1 MHRLTSQAGFRT
13 GPILKAFQMSLA
25 RRTRLAASLAVL
37 SVGVAG
43 VAAWAYGDGAARRPA
58 AVAEAVPASVTE
70 GSVLQVV
77 AHPDDDLFFMNPDV
91 SRAISTGVNVTT
103 VYLTSG
109 ESDGR
114 NEAHSPHLEDAARP
128 ADRAAYAEARQ
139 NGIRAAYAEMATG
152 VRTSAWKRTAV
163 PTAGGGSA
171 EVDVLVARPEV
182 NLVWME
188 LREARSISD
197 DNPDSLRGLWDGRI
211 PALGAQLASGTP
223 VKQAFSYTKDQAI
236 DAIAGVFH
244 KYAPTT
250 IRTQDPTP
258 GRSEGSGAFLDHQDH
273 MYGARFVQAAAERYA
288 KSANR
293 PHFSVQNYVSYPN
306 SSLPPTLD
314 PRTAEEKLGY
324 LKTYAWTDHQ
334 DWCGSPAGCGDR
346 KTATRPAG
354 AGWSQTIRYS
364 RGDATSWMTEG
375 VSGRLWAFA
384 VLDGRMA
391 YWSRGGPQA
400 PWEGPAFLPGTG
412 IDAGATAVRLPD
424 GRLAVFATRTTL
436 GTTPQDYGRDLVYA
450 VQAAPDGAFGPWQ
463 SLGSPDAADR
473 SRTSAI
479 SGPSVGVDR
488 TGRMTVYV
496 RDSRRTL
503 RARAQEAPEGAFG
516 PWQALGGAGLQGDP
530 VTATDASGRRHVYA
544 ATTGSV
550 LAWVERTPGGPLGA
564 PVQTGLPQTT
574 GVLSAGPEGDGVR
587 LLFRRP
593 GTGTVV
599 TTLTAPATGDGAAP
613 GFSPVAEAGGQ
624 AGYGA
629 VGVAGRLLA
638 GRAGTGTI
646 GVTGTDGP
654 PSWQESQMLYT
665 GAPSGVVGSA
675 GGPSL
680 AAVLGLDAELHV
692 VAVAPPAGS
701 GSSGS
706 RPPAPWHRAVPP
718 STVAPLP

>member
-1 MHRLTSQAGFRT
+1 
-13 GPILKAFQMSLA
+13 MSLA

-43 VAAWAYGDGAARRPA
+43 VTAWAYVDEAERSPAARA
-58 AVAEAVPASVTE
+58 AAVPASVTE

-91 SRAISTGVNVTT
+91 SRSISTGVKVTT

-114 NEAHSPHLEDAARP
+114 NEAHSPHLEDTARP

-182 NLVWME
+182 NLVWMQ

-211 PALGAQLASGTP
+211 PALGAQLTSGTP
-223 VKQAFSYTKDQAI
+223 VKQVFSYTRDQAI
-236 DAIAGVFH
+236 EAIAQVFRM
-244 KYAPTT
+244 YAPTA

-258 GRSEGSGAFLDHQDH
+258 GRSEKSGAFLDHQDH
-273 MYGARFVQAAAERYA
+273 MYGARFVQAATARYA
-288 KSANR
+288 RSADR

-346 KTATRPAG
+346 KTATRPTG
-354 AGWSQTIRYS
+354 AGWSQTIRYG
-364 RGDATSWMTEG
+364 RGDSTSWMTEG
-375 VSGRLWAFA
+375 VAGRLWAFA

-391 YWSRGGPQA
+391 YWSRSGPKGTWQ
-400 PWEGPAFLPGTG
+400 GPRFLPGTG
-412 IDAGATAVRLPD
+412 LDTGATAARLPD
-424 GRLAVFATRTTL
+424 GRIAVFATRTTL
-436 GTTPQDYGRDLVYA
+436 GTAPKEYGRDLVYA
-450 VQAAPDGAFGPWQ
+450 VQNAPDGLFGPWQ
-463 SLGSPDAADR
+463 SLGSPDQADR
-473 SRTSAI
+473 SVTSAI
-479 SGPSVGVDR
+479 SGPAVAVDG

-503 RARAQEAPEGAFG
+503 RARAQDTPGGGFGA
-516 PWQALGGAGLQGDP
+516 WRDLGGAGLQGDP

-550 LAWVERTPGGPLGA
+550 LAWVERTPGGPLGD
-564 PVQTGLPQTT
+564 PVQSALPQTT
-574 GVLSAGPEGDGVR
+574 GVLSASPEGEGVR
-587 LLFRRP
+587 LYFRRP
-593 GTGTVV
+593 GTGTVL
-599 TTLTAPATGDGAAP
+599 TTLATAGGAAP
-613 GFSPVAEAGGQ
+613 GFTPVAEAGGE

-629 VGVAGRLLA
+629 VGVAGHLLA

-646 GVTGTDGP
+646 GMADTDGP

-665 GAPSGVVGSA
+665 GAPAGLAAPA

-680 AAVLGLDAELHV
+680 AAALGLDAELHV
-692 VAVAPPAGS
+692 VTAAPAAGS
-701 GSSGS
+701 EHSGS
-706 RPPAPWHRAVPP
+706 GAASPWHRAVPP

>member
-1 MHRLTSQAGFRT
+1 
-13 GPILKAFQMSLA
+13 MSLA

-43 VAAWAYGDGAARRPA
+43 VTAWAYADGAAPRPA
-58 AVAEAVPASVTE
+58 APAAVVPASVTE

-91 SRAISTGVNVTT
+91 SRSISTGVKVTT

-114 NEAHSPHLEDAARP
+114 NEAHSPHLDDAAGP

-152 VRTSAWKRTAV
+152 LRTSAWKRTAV

-211 PALGAQLASGTP
+211 PALGAQLTSGTP
-223 VKQAFSYTKDQAI
+223 VRQAFSYTKDQAI
-236 DAIAGVFH
+236 EAVANVFRR
-244 KYAPTT
+244 YAPTT

-258 GRSEGSGAFLDHQDH
+258 GRAEGGGAFLDHQDH

-288 KSANR
+288 KSADR

-314 PRTAEEKLGY
+314 PQTAEEKLGY

-364 RGDATSWMTEG
+364 RGDGTSWMAEG
-375 VSGRLWAFA
+375 APGRLRAFA

-391 YWSRGGPQA
+391 YWSRSGPEA
-400 PWEGPAFLPGTG
+400 PWEGPRFLPGTG
-412 IDAGATAVRLPD
+412 FDTGATAVRLPD

-436 GTTPQDYGRDLVYA
+436 GTTPQEYRRQLVYA
-450 VQAAPDGAFGPWQ
+450 VQAAPDGAFGPWL
-463 SLGSPDAADR
+463 SLGSPDAVDR
-473 SRTSAI
+473 PDTTAI
-479 SGPSVGVDR
+479 GGPSVAVDR

-503 RARAQEAPEGAFG
+503 RARAQETPDGAFG
-516 PWQALGGAGLQGDP
+516 AWQSLGGAGLQGDP

-550 LAWVERTPGGPLGA
+550 LAWVEPTPGGPLGA
-564 PVQTGLPQTT
+564 AVRTGLQQTT
-574 GVLSAGPEGDGVR
+574 GVLSASPDGDGVR
-587 LLFRRP
+587 LYFRRP
-593 GTGTVV
+593 GTGTVA
-599 TTLTAPATGDGAAP
+599 TTLATAGADGGAPA
-613 GFSPVAEAGGQ
+613 FSPVAEAGGQ

-646 GVTGTDGP
+646 GVAGTDGP

-665 GAPSGVVGSA
+665 GAPSAVAGPP

-680 AAVLGLDAELHV
+680 AAALGLDAELHV
-692 VAVAPPAGS
+692 VTAPPAPGS
-701 GSSGS
+701 DPSAT
-706 RPPAPWHRAVPP
+706 RPPTPWHLAVPP
-718 STVAPLP
+718 SPVKPLP

>member
-1 MHRLTSQAGFRT
+1 
-13 GPILKAFQMSLA
+13 MSLA

-37 SVGVAG
+37 SAGVVGVT
-43 VAAWAYGDGAARRPA
+43 AWAYADADAPLPA
-58 AVAEAVPASVTE
+58 APPAAVPASVTE

-91 SRAISTGVNVTT
+91 SRAISTGVKVTT

-163 PTAGGGSA
+163 PTDGGGSA

-211 PALGAQLASGTP
+211 PALGAQLTSGTP
-223 VKQAFSYTKDQAI
+223 VKHAFSYTKDQAI
-236 DAIAGVFH
+236 DAIAGVFRR
-244 KYAPTT
+244 YGPTT

-273 MYGARFVQAAAERYA
+273 MYGARFVQAAVARYA
-288 KSANR
+288 KSPDR
-293 PHFSVQNYVSYPN
+293 PHFSVQNYTSYPN

-364 RGDATSWMTEG
+364 RGDSTSWMAEG

-391 YWSRGGPQA
+391 YWSRSGPGA
-400 PWEGPAFLPGTG
+400 PWQGPRFLPGTG
-412 IDAGATAVRLPD
+412 FDTGATAARLPD
-424 GRLAVFATRTTL
+424 GRIAVFATRTTL
-436 GTTPQDYGRDLVYA
+436 GATPQEYRRDLVYA
-450 VQAAPDGAFGPWQ
+450 VQAAADGPFGPWQ
-463 SLGSPDAADR
+463 SLGSPDTGDR
-473 SRTSAI
+473 SVTSAI
-479 SGPSVGVDR
+479 GGPAVAVDR

-503 RARAQEAPEGAFG
+503 RARAQETPDGAFG
-516 PWQALGGAGLQGDP
+516 AWQALGGTGLQGDP
-530 VTATDASGRRHVYA
+530 VTVTDAAGRRHVYA

-550 LAWVERTPGGPLGA
+550 LAWVEETPGGPLRA
-564 PVQTGLPQTT
+564 PAQTWLPQTT
-574 GVLSAGPEGDGVR
+574 GVLSASPDGYGVR
-587 LLFRRP
+587 LYFRRP
-593 GTGTVV
+593 GTGTV
-599 TTLTAPATGDGAAP
+599 LTALATAGGDAPAL
-613 GFSPVAEAGGQ
+613 SPVTEVGGQ

-629 VGVAGRLLA
+629 VGVAGGLLA

-646 GVTGTDGP
+646 GTAGTDGP

-665 GAPSGVVGSA
+665 GAPTAVAESA
-675 GGPSL
+675 GAPSL
-680 AAVLGLDAELHV
+680 AAALGLDAELHV
-692 VAVAPPAGS
+692 VTAAPPAGS
-701 GSSGS
+701 EPGGS
-706 RPPAPWHRAVPP
+706 PPPVPWHRAVPP
-718 STVAPLP
+718 SKVAPLP